1 MKAFSGKKDL
11 REATGAQQHQGR
23 DMKFKLELPINKPQ
37 AEVWRLFDDF
47 TNMQKWQ
54 PSLIKVERISG
65 TAGQPGATSKL
76 TYKNGERE
84 YSLFETVTFR
94 AEPERLDGVYENEF
108 AENTVKNTFLEQ
120 GKDATVWKVEVIF
133 KFKTLFMKVMG
144 PLTKKNFVIR
154 TQRDMERFRAL
165 AENSQMQE

>member
-1 MKAFSGKKDL
+1 MTSSWWN
-11 REATGAQQHQGR
+11 
-23 DMKFKLELPINKPQ
+23 DMKYKLELLINKSR
-37 AEVWRLFDDF
+37 ADVWRLFDDP
-47 TNMQKWQ
+47 TNVPKWQ
-54 PSLIKVERISG
+54 PSLIKVERLSG

-84 YSLFETVTFR
+84 FSLNEKVTFR

-108 AENTVKNTFLEQ
+108 AENVVKNTFLEQ
-120 GKDATVWKVEVIF
+120 GKDATLWKVEVVF
-133 KFKTLFMKVMG
+133 KFKTLFMKVLG